1 MHTGG
6 TAVRPGG
13 RSLKHSPSGRIMEE
27 MRGQSRGPKVSHQ
40 PTSRHCPDMA
50 ALCVCAPG
58 RKAWPQEGIKGGEEG
73 RNYGSSFV
81 TQESEWAR
89 IRCRIQRLQ
98 AVRQSGVKCRTGE
111 EEVIY
116 GLSMFHASETL
127 LN

>member
-73 RNYGSSFV
+73 RMKESKYGSQWNVVYQWVAAISTLFMRHPAEAESS
-81 TQESEWAR
+81 TLKLCNTLILQEFTTAL
-89 IRCRIQRLQ
+89 LQ
-98 AVRQSGVKCRTGE
+98 
-111 EEVIY
+111 
-116 GLSMFHASETL
+116 L
-127 LN
+127 